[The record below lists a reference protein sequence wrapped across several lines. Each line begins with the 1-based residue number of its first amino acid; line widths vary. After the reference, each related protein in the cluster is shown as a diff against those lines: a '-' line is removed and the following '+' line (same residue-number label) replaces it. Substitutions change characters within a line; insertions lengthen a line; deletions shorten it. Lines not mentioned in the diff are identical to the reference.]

1 MDVVDNI
8 QKFSIYL
15 MQSLS
20 ILYWSIHNDNE
31 YLYGRYAFLK
41 LVVQPLS
48 DIPFLPYDQHKS
60 THENK
65 KAWSPF
71 HHKKYFW

>member
-1 MDVVDNI
+1 MDIVDNI
-8 QKFSIYL
+8 QKFFIYL

-31 YLYGRYAFLK
+31 YPYGRYAFLK

-48 DIPFLPYDQHKS
+48 LHSLFTI
-60 THENK
+60 
-65 KAWSPF
+65 
-71 HHKKYFW
+71 